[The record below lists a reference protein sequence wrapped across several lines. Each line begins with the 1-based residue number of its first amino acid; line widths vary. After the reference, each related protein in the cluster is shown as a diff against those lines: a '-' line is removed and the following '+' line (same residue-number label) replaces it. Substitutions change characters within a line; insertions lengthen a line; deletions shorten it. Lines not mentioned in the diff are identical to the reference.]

1 MQQDKFVRL
10 DDFCPVVH
18 DLLQN
23 LALVVFSQHSKFVE
37 LAVTDQVHQFV
48 GAVFTILGNQIQ
60 ECCRSETWATL
71 HAVAAVTD
79 EGFVERHQSEVE
91 VAVLVQANFTIDS
104 YHDFSAIGVDLV
116 QYDQVV
122 IVGRYQHIFFRIL
135 CDVG

>member
-1 MQQDKFVRL
+1 M
-10 DDFCPVVH
+10 
-18 DLLQN
+18 
-23 LALVVFSQHSKFVE
+23 
-37 LAVTDQVHQFV
+37 V
-48 GAVFTILGNQIQ
+48 GAVFAILGDQIQ
-60 ECCRSETWATL
+60 ECCGSEAWATL

-91 VAVLVQANFTIDS
+91 VAVFVQANFTIDS